1 MTDNV
6 YGNPPRNNDDP
17 RDQQHVSM
25 GDPTP
30 TQSPAAAREA
40 FDAALADARERTG
53 YAPGEAPNDDGG
65 AQRFGSLSSLDRL
78 KKEAEKKITNY
89 RELSIPGDYR
99 PGWSFIVDCM
109 ISGEQLERYTAQS
122 TRKGRGGEDDINA
135 TQLNCRIL
143 LNHVTEIRENGEAL
157 RDERGGLL
165 KLTSQEFIDAMGKT
179 KAIDGLRVFVW
190 DSHIGI
196 LVDRVMDAAGYSRT
210 GDNWVDAKPVD
221 PTHG

>member
-6 YGNPPRNNDDP
+6 YGTPPRTNDTTQ
-17 RDQQHVSM
+17 QQHRM
-25 GDPTP
+25 GDPAPAPTP
-30 TQSPAAAREA
+30 EEARAA
-40 FDAALADARERTG
+40 FDAALAEERNRTG
-53 YAPGEAPNDDGG
+53 YAPGESPNEDNG
-65 AQRFGSLSSLDRL
+65 AQRYGSLSSLDRL

-89 RELSIPGDYR
+89 RELPIPGDYR

-135 TQLNCRIL
+135 TQLNARIL

-179 KAIDGLRVFVW
+179 KAIDALRVFVW

-196 LVDRVMDAAGYSRT
+196 LTDRIMDAAGYSRT